1 MSSEFTDD
9 RSDRLVTADLQFAR
23 RMLDYDIK
31 LAPSHTFAEGSYDEQ
46 RAIYDDVIGAREY
59 LRASLLQTAS
69 NVGLEIDD
77 AEVAAWVPNEAQLDL
92 LKERLAPQ
100 RKRLRMIDGI
110 AQFAADQQNIAQLQ
124 GVPLRGYQREAVA
137 AFEEFLT
144 YATRD
149 NEQGG
154 KSGIIEMPTG
164 TGKTGIFANIAAQL
178 KYGEQ
183 PHEPIRVLVL
193 VPTQTILDQTVG
205 LHGERGFGKFA
216 PHLDVGAYYQDEK
229 DLNSEVVVMTTA
241 SFNRLMSE
249 NKMPHFDTV
258 VVDEAHTVIAE
269 KTANRIKDY
278 CADKIAIGLT
288 ATPEY
293 DEERSAYNVFKHQI
307 YQMKFPDAVH
317 SGKLAPIRGHLKNAE
332 PELNLIHLPKDPI
345 ERHRALR
352 AARMKARF
360 LEAEKIIKSAI
371 ERGLGVI
378 VRCPAGDDINLAV
391 TFSDYLRDQLV
402 KTGGGGTNRWINADF
417 VGGSPRRQ
425 DPEFRKR
432 IIEDFDNGD
441 SDVLFYVK
449 ALGMG
454 WDSPH
459 AKVLVNLAPTTSA
472 VEMRQAIGRTS
483 RLIVHPDGTPV
494 EAEVYDFRD
503 PDLKNQYTCLDALET
518 KSGELLGHQQ
528 TDKEAPIPVSRRFRR
543 ETTTEILGV
552 IATTLG
558 EITIGHNE
566 DAALPDGIEVSA
578 VIKRMQKEK
587 LPLNEACRILGVSL
601 PTLRGILSSVGSNP
615 SRDINTDELM
625 IMLDLYPKLN
635 VETVPSTGYNGLR
648 ELADQLGFYVRPL
661 SLLHLAKNN
670 GFEYYKF
677 RSQDGTEVG
686 YYFKTEDGPR
696 LIALAEDKLSRKIQK
711 KSQYPTIHK
720 TA

>member
-1 MSSEFTDD
+1 MSGEFTGD
-9 RSDRLVTADLQFAR
+9 RSDRTAVDAELQFVCQI
-23 RMLDYDIK
+23 LDSDTQSYPKTNTGI
-31 LAPSHTFAEGSYDEQ
+31 YDER
-46 RAIYDDVIGAREY
+46 RAIYDDVIRARED
-59 LRASLLQTAS
+59 LRNSLHQTALD
-69 NVGLEIDD
+69 VGLEIDD
-77 AEVAAWVPNEAQLDL
+77 AEVAAWQPTPVQIDF
-92 LKERLAPQ
+92 LKETLAPQ
-100 RKRLRMIDGI
+100 RKRLRMVEGI
-110 AQFAADQQNIAQLQ
+110 AQFASDQQDIAQSL
-124 GVPLRGYQREAVA
+124 GVPLRGYQREAVE
-137 AFEEFLT
+137 AFGEFLT
-144 YATRD
+144 YATRN
-149 NEQGG
+149 NEQSG

-183 PHEPIRVLVL
+183 PREPIRVLVL

-241 SFNRLMSE
+241 SFNGLMSE
-249 NKMPHFDTV
+249 NKMSHFDAV
-258 VVDEAHTVIAE
+258 IVDEAHTVIAE

-293 DEERSAYNVFKHQI
+293 DEERSAYNVFEHQI
-307 YQMKFPDAVH
+307 YKMKFPDAVH

-332 PELNLIHLPKDPI
+332 PELDLIHLPKDPV

-360 LEAEKIIKSAI
+360 LEAEKIIKNGI

-391 TFSDYLRDQLV
+391 TFSDYLKDQLV
-402 KTGGGGTNRWINADF
+402 RTGDSGASRWINADF
-417 VGGSPRRQ
+417 VGGSSRRQ
-425 DPEFRKR
+425 DREFRKR

-483 RLIVHPDGTPV
+483 RLIVHSDGTPV

-518 KSGELLGHQQ
+518 KSGELLGHRH
-528 TDKEAPIPVSRRFRR
+528 TNEEAPIPISKRFRR
-543 ETTTEILGV
+543 EATAEVLGV
-552 IATTLG
+552 VATTLG
-558 EITIGHNE
+558 EITIEHDEGI
-566 DAALPDGIEVSA
+566 ALPDGVEISA
-578 VIKRMQKEK
+578 VVERMQRKT
-587 LPLNEACRILGVSL
+587 LPLDEACRILGVSL
-601 PTLRGILSSVGSNP
+601 PTLRGMLTSVGSSP
-615 SRDINTDELM
+615 TGAIKKDELM
-625 IMLDLYPKLN
+625 TILDLYPKLN
-635 VETVPSTGYNGLR
+635 VETVPNAGYKGLK
-648 ELADQLGFYVRPL
+648 ELSDQLEFYVRPL

-670 GFEYYKF
+670 GYKYFKF

-686 YYFKTEDGPR
+686 YYFRLEDIPD
-696 LIALAEDKLSRKIQK
+696 LIDLAENKLSRKQK
-711 KSQYPTIHK
+711 AS
-720 TA
+720 